1 MNYFFP
7 FRNINRPNK
16 RPAINIAIPAFL
28 ESSAGKNITQIPRRI
43 NPKLKINEEYLKIR
57 LDVLNKI
64 SVNLNMA
71 EMRFK
76 VYDSVY

>member
-1 MNYFFP
+1 MNS
-7 FRNINRPNK
+7 PNK
-16 RPAINIAIPAFL
+16 RPTINIAIPAFL

-64 SVNLNMA
+64 SVNFNMSK
-71 EMRFK
+71 MRL
-76 VYDSVY
+76 